1 MPIAT
6 ADYEF
11 IRDLVRSR
19 SGITLEAGKEY
30 LVETRLL
37 PLSRNEGFASVG
49 ELVARLRSS
58 PGPSPLLRK
67 VIEAMT
73 TNETSFFRDIH
84 PFEALRDTILP
95 ELIQARQATKT
106 LSIWCAAASSG
117 QEPYTI
123 AIILREH
130 FPQLFNSGWRVQFI
144 ATDLSSEMIRRCR
157 EGRYSQLEV
166 NRGMPAGLLVKYFKK
181 HGMEWQVDE
190 SLRRLIDFR
199 ELNLCDEWPML
210 TAPGTLDLVFMR
222 NVLIYFSL
230 ETKRQILGKV
240 RRLLRPDGYLFL
252 GGAETTI
259 NVDENYQR
267 LQIQKTGIYRL
278 APSSADRRLHQA
290 A

>member
-1 MPIAT
+1 MPIAPHE
-6 ADYEF
+6 YEF
-11 IRDLVRSR
+11 IRELVRSK

-37 PLSRNEGFASVG
+37 PLSRSEGCASVE
-49 ELVARLRSS
+49 ELLTRMKS
-58 PGPSPLLRK
+58 GPQATALTRK

-84 PFEALRDTILP
+84 PFEALRDTVLP
-95 ELIQARQATKT
+95 DLIKRRQATKA
-106 LSIWCAAASSG
+106 LSIWCGASSSG
-117 QEPYTI
+117 QEPYTV
-123 AIILREH
+123 AMVLKEH
-130 FPQLFNSGWRVQFI
+130 FPQLFIEGWRISFV

-157 EGRYSQLEV
+157 EGRFSQLEI
-166 NRGMPAGLLVKYFKK
+166 NRGLPAALMVKYFKK
-181 HGMEWQVDE
+181 HGMEWQIDE
-190 SLRRLIDFR
+190 SLRRMIDFR
-199 ELNLCDEWPML
+199 VMNLCDEWPFL
-210 TAPGTLDLVFMR
+210 AAPGTLDLVFMR

-252 GGAETTI
+252 GGAETTLNI
-259 NVDENYQR
+259 DDNYDR

-278 APSSADRRLHQA
+278 AKA